1 MIHVP
6 RVFLHRGIAAL
17 LPFAILFAARAD
29 ACDSNKPDASY
40 RQAVKAFVQGGRV
53 EVAQA
58 RACLEMLAERGHAD
72 SQAALGLAYETGRG
86 LEQNYGKALYW
97 HRKAAAGGHAESMK
111 NLGVMHEKG
120 QGVERNMAIAETWYR
135 RAAVAGN
142 AKAQRN
148 LGRFYL
154 EGIGGQQNEVEA
166 IQWFRRAA
174 GQNDAKAQLLLGQVL
189 SRSPRPD
196 DQIEAYAWLTRAAE
210 AFQDA
215 GLKRQAASLRE
226 QIGERLTEP
235 QRRSAE
241 KVLEAARSP
250 Q

>member
-1 MIHVP
+1 MIPVP
-6 RVFLHRGIAAL
+6 GIFRRRGIAA
-17 LPFAILFAARAD
+17 FFSFSALFVARAD
-29 ACDSNKPDASY
+29 ACDSDKPDASY
-40 RQAVKAFVQGGRV
+40 RQAADALVQGVRDKA
-53 EVAQA
+53 AQS
-58 RACLEMLAERGHAD
+58 RAWLEMLAERGHVD

-86 LEQNYGKALYW
+86 LDRDHGKALYW

-120 QGVERNMAIAETWYR
+120 QGVERNMALAETWYR
-135 RAAVAGN
+135 RAAVAGD

-154 EGIGGQQNEVEA
+154 EGLGGQRNEAEA
-166 IQWFRRAA
+166 IKWFRVAA

-189 SRSPRPD
+189 SRSSRPD
-196 DQIEAYAWLTRAAE
+196 DQVEAYAWLARAAE
-210 AFQDA
+210 VFQDT

-226 QIGERLTEP
+226 KIGERLAEP

-241 KVLEAARSP
+241 KVLEAFRP
-250 Q
+250 RH